1 MVPSVGKREREGV
14 EKEQSTTLQKKTLG
28 VARAEFPIFLDFD
41 FSNEN
46 ILFPSQLRN
55 KNTLSIIFHP
65 EGS

>member
-1 MVPSVGKREREGV
+1 M

-46 ILFPSQLRN
+46 ILFPSQLKN